1 MVIGRFNPFD
11 TGVLSDETSALT
23 DSFQDGLSGTYI
35 YKTCRLQRMESPWV
49 LTSGNFAK
57 IDKWREDAMNTQKR
71 DACLWKNKKTA
82 LKLVFQHLETLYKIN
97 FKL

>member
-1 MVIGRFNPFD
+1 
-11 TGVLSDETSALT
+11 LSDETSALT
-23 DSFQDGLSGTYI
+23 DSFQDGLLSGTI
-35 YKTCRLQRMESPWV
+35 YTRPADYGWKVPEV

-57 IDKWREDAMNTQKR
+57 LINGGKMPMNTQKTR
-71 DACLWKNKKTA
+71 RPDLLKNKTA

>member
-1 MVIGRFNPFD
+1 MGYAPYREVV
-11 TGVLSDETSALT
+11 GVFITF
-23 DSFQDGLSGTYI
+23 SFSRVTVRTYI
-35 YKTCRLQRMESPWV
+35 YKTCGLQGWKVPEV

-57 IDKWREDAMNTQKR
+57 IDKWKDGYEHTKTRR
-71 DACLWKNKKTA
+71 LIYGRIKKTA